1 MTSRIPTVLSAL
13 LIGLSLAL
21 PTHGALIAHYQF
33 ESGDTNAKDSAGS
46 NDGTFNNGAG
56 LQTSDLPLVPGG
68 TNAALELDGAD
79 DHVFVS
85 DGILEGLS
93 AFSVAFWAR
102 KDALEDQPGGD
113 PSESRFVASDGSNV
127 FHIRESNGQLGGK
140 GPGNYLEFRMAD
152 SNGDWIGVNSDN
164 EVTELGVWQHVAMV
178 YDGAD
183 LIGYVDGEQVASVN
197 VGAITTNAPDEPTLF
212 GANSNGSAA
221 QDSYLDGGLDDVRF
235 YDNALTQSEVQALV
249 PEPASAA
256 LLALGGLA
264 MLRRRR
270 TV

>member
-1 MTSRIPTVLSAL
+1 MKSRIPTALSAL
-13 LIGLSLAL
+13 LLGLSLAL

-33 ESGDTNAKDSAGS
+33 ESGDTNAKDSVGS

-56 LQTSDLPLVPGG
+56 LQTSDLPPVPGG
-68 TNAALELDGAD
+68 TTAALELDGAD
-79 DHVFVS
+79 DHVIVS
-85 DGILEGLS
+85 AGILEGLS
-93 AFSVAFWAR
+93 EFSVAFWAR
-102 KDALEDQPGGD
+102 KDLLEDQPGGD

-127 FHIRESNGQLGGK
+127 FHIRESDGQLGGK
-140 GPGNYLEFRMAD
+140 GPGDHLEFRMAD

-164 EVTELGVWQHVAMV
+164 EVTVMGVWQHVAMT
-178 YDGAD
+178 YNGTD
-183 LIGYVDGEQVASVN
+183 LVGYVDGEEVARLN
-197 VGAITTNAPDEPTLF
+197 TPGITTNDPGEPTLF
-212 GANSNGSAA
+212 GANSDGSAA